1 VRWPAKPRQVVL
13 RRAGRAFQNFTV
25 TVVDVEARNLA
36 GLLGINTALSGCV
49 PGLSALV
56 APRATPATTG
66 TGAPRLAEPSLSW
79 TVPVGFAGTTCAVRI
94 TIPPSPRGK
103 GTWTTLSAVVVA
115 VAPGA
120 GVGVGVDD
128 RLGVGVGS
136 ALTT

>member
-1 VRWPAKPRQVVL
+1 MRPWAE
-13 RRAGRAFQNFTV
+13 RARGSEG
-25 TVVDVEARNLA
+25 DARDH
-36 GLLGINTALSGCV
+36 
-49 PGLSALV
+49 
-56 APRATPATTG
+56 RDW
-66 TGAPRLAEPSLSW
+66 APRLAEPSLSW